1 MLYCVYD
8 PSYPVEYISCG
19 NLVSKD
25 GFLHDRRN
33 IDSFVLILVLQGT
46 LHITQNERQYDVSEN
61 DAILLFPDRLHYGF
75 SPSEGSLS
83 YYWTHF
89 YITDPNYRIY
99 NQKAL
104 LRSPG
109 VLSGVLS
116 TDDSSML
123 IPSYEPD
130 SPTDGGETYI
140 LPEFIHLPSHKRA
153 AVLFTQLLDLSRQDR
168 YQRNWRSRYALNLLL
183 SEYQAECKDV
193 RSFLDLGDDSTP
205 ASVKSVMEWL
215 RTHFDE
221 AISVADLAVQFG
233 YNPTYLTA
241 LVKKHTGFTI
251 TELLSYYRINVAKG
265 ILISDSH
272 ASLRRIASLCGFTDE
287 KYFMRVFRKVAGMT
301 PKEYREAFT
310 DKKLVTK

>member
-8 PSYPVEYISCG
+8 PSYPVEYVSCG

-25 GFLHDRRN
+25 GFLHARRN
-33 IDSFVLILVLQGT
+33 IDSFVFILVLQGT
-46 LHITQNERQYDVSEN
+46 LHIAQNEKEYDVGEN
-61 DAILLFPDRLHYGF
+61 DAIILFPDRTHYGF
-75 SPSEGSLS
+75 APSDGPLS

-99 NQKAL
+99 NQNAL
-104 LRSPG
+104 LRNTD

-116 TDDSSML
+116 NNDASML

-130 SPTDGGETYI
+130 SGVQGGETYI
-140 LPEFIHLPSHKRA
+140 LPEYIHLPSHKRA

-168 YQRNWRSRYALNLLL
+168 YLRNWRSRYALNLLL
-183 SEYQAECKDV
+183 AEFQAECRNV
-193 RSFLDLGDDSTP
+193 RSFLDLGNDDTP
-205 ASVKSVMEWL
+205 SSVRSVMEWL

-221 AISVADLAVQFG
+221 TITVADLAEQFG

-241 LVKKHTGFTI
+241 LVKKYTGFTI
-251 TELLSYYRINVAKG
+251 TELLSYYRINVAKS
-265 ILISDSH
+265 ILISDYH
-272 ASLRRIASLCGFTDE
+272 ASLRRIASLCGFSDE

-301 PKEYREAFT
+301 PRQYREAFT